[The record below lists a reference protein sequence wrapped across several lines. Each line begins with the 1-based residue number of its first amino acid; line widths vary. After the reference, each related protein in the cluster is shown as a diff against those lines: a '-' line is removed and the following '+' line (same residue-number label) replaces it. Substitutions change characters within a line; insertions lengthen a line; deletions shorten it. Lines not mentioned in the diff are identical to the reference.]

1 MRRSFFVILLLA
13 GLGKT
18 LNAQSIYNA
27 ASILKE
33 LMPYASAVV
42 RNEETTVEVKSLDN
56 VIYHVKGAVTVLN
69 KNGDDEAEIVIFYDK
84 THVIKEAA
92 GFIYDEFGIQIAKF
106 SESGFLDES
115 AANDFSLFEDSRV
128 KRYKPP
134 VSVYPYTIVYE
145 YEVRSR
151 QSLTFNNWRPDYS
164 TGTSIEKSSYTFI
177 CKPDFKFRYK
187 ESNMPGKMTEGSRP
201 DGAKTYTWS
210 VKNLK
215 ATRHEPYSPSKDIY
229 GISLRIA
236 PESFKYS
243 GISGTFTDWNGLG
256 KWEYEKL
263 LSARNDLPAATA
275 AYINSITASIANPK
289 DKARKIY
296 EYMQQKTHYI
306 SVQVGI
312 GGYQPFLASEVD
324 QLNYGDCKALVNY
337 TQALLKAANID
348 SWYCVVQAGDNKTSM
363 LADFASMNQGNHVIL
378 CIPFKNDT
386 TWLEC
391 TSQKIP
397 FGFLGDF
404 TDDRVVLACTPN
416 GGKLM
421 RTPKYTAN
429 DNFQGRKAE
438 LTINNEGE
446 LSGKMETFFRGT
458 QYENRE
464 YMTDKSETERLRM
477 LAKVYAINNLAV
489 NKYDL
494 TQSKTDT
501 PRTAEVVSFSARD
514 YAAVNGEKMYFQIN
528 PANRSARVPAEIRNR
543 ATGVFI
549 AEGYTDEDEI
559 KFTIPAG
566 YRLEKIPLA
575 VSINKPFGSY
585 EAQMSLTGQTLSYH
599 RKIQL
604 VDGLYDKAMYDELV
618 EFYKKVNSADEYGV
632 SLVKGTN

>member
-1 MRRSFFVILLLA
+1 MILLLA

-18 LNAQSIYNA
+18 LSAQNIYSV
-27 ASILKE
+27 ASIPKE

-42 RNEETTVEVKSLDN
+42 RNEETTVEVKALDN
-56 VIYHVKGAVTVLN
+56 VIYHVKRAVTILN
-69 KNGDDEAEIVIFYDK
+69 KNGDDEAEIAIFYDK
-84 THVIKEAA
+84 TRAIKEAA
-92 GFIYDEFGIQIAKF
+92 GFIYDEYGTQIAKF
-106 SESGFLDES
+106 SEGGFVDES
-115 AANDFSLFEDSRV
+115 AAHDFSLFEDSRV
-128 KRYKPP
+128 KLYKPP
-134 VSVYPYTIVYE
+134 VSVYPYTIIYE
-145 YEVRSR
+145 YEVRSK
-151 QSLTFNNWRPDYS
+151 QSLTFRDWRPDYS
-164 TGTSIEKSSYTFI
+164 NGTSVEKSSYTFI

-187 ESNMPGKMTEGSRP
+187 ERNMPGKMTEGSRA
-201 DGAKTYTWS
+201 DGTKTYAWD

-215 ATRHEPYSPSKDIY
+215 ATRQEPYSPAKDVY

-236 PESFKYS
+236 PENFKYS
-243 GISGTFTDWNGLG
+243 GISGTFTGWDDLG
-256 KWEYEKL
+256 KWEYDKL
-263 LSARNDLPAATA
+263 LSTRNALPSATA
-275 AYINSITASIANPK
+275 AYISSITATIANPK

-348 SWYCVVQAGDNKTSM
+348 SWYCVVQAGSDNKTSM
-363 LADFASMNQGNHVIL
+363 LTDFASMNQGNHVIL

-391 TSQKIP
+391 TNQKIP

-404 TDDRVVLACTPN
+404 TDDRIVLACTPN

-421 RTPKYTAN
+421 RTPKYTASK
-429 DNFQGRKAE
+429 NFQGRKAE

-446 LSGKMETFFRGT
+446 LSGKMETFFKGT

-464 YMTDKSETERLRM
+464 FMVDKSETERLRM
-477 LAKVYAINNLAV
+477 LGKVYAINNLVV
-489 NKYDL
+489 NKYEL

-501 PRTAEVVSFSARD
+501 PRTAEMMAFSARD
-514 YAAVNGEKMYFQIN
+514 YAAVNGEKMYFMLN
-528 PANRSARVPAEIRNR
+528 PANRSTRAPAEIRNR
-543 ATGVFI
+543 TTALFI
-549 AEGYTDEDEI
+549 NEGYTDEDEI

-566 YRLEKIPLA
+566 YHLEKIPLA

-585 EAQMSLTGQTLSYH
+585 QAQMILTGQTLSYH

-604 VDGLYDKAMYDELV
+604 IDGLYDKAMYDELV
-618 EFYKKVNSADEYGV
+618 DFYKKVNSADEYSV
-632 SLVKGTN
+632 SLVKGIN